1 MLGGIADV
9 AAELTIHRPRQA
21 QPTLEGTMTA
31 APLAHADTLVLDYLA
46 ALWAA
51 SDDLTPE
58 ARDELMST
66 VTGYIALRHDLADD
80 PARVISRLGPPE
92 QLAETVRRGGTP
104 THLRL
109 PSPVPVSLSAPA
121 PAPAPAHQPS
131 RRATTD
137 SATGSDHAA
146 VALLTAGAFVLPVI
160 APGAGLLMATG
171 SASWSPAH
179 KVAAWV
185 LTTGS
190 AAGALMTAL
199 ILAGFSSGLALL
211 ALYLGACAGSVIAGL
226 TLMAALRR

>member
-1 MLGGIADV
+1 
-9 AAELTIHRPRQA
+9 
-21 QPTLEGTMTA
+21 MTA

-58 ARDELMST
+58 ARDELMNT

-92 QLAETVRRGGTP
+92 QLAEAVRRGGTP

-109 PSPVPVSLSAPA
+109 PAPSFPPSPPR
-121 PAPAPAHQPS
+121 PS
-131 RRATTD
+131 RG
-137 SATGSDHAA
+137 TGADHAA
-146 VALLTAGAFVLPVI
+146 VALLIAGAFILPVV
-160 APGAGLLMATG
+160 APGAGMLMATG
-171 SASWSPAH
+171 SASWTPAQ

-190 AAGALMTAL
+190 VAGALLTAL
-199 ILAGFSSGLALL
+199 VVAGFSSGLGLL
-211 ALYLGACAGSVIAGL
+211 VLYMGACAGSVIAGL
-226 TLMAALRR
+226 ALLAGLRR